1 MDNNVLKENRFAV
14 LAPSVMIVMFGYT
27 ILAGILNSR
36 GRTIFSYC
44 MMLTIITNLQQ
55 VLIRKEELKLFTR
68 FLNLF
73 VAPFVLYWIYTLGIK
88 LIDLF

>member
-27 ILAGILNSR
+27 ILAGTLNSR
-36 GRTIFSYC
+36 GHTIFSYC
-44 MMLTIITNLQQ
+44 MMLVIISNLQRA
-55 VLIRKEELKLFTR
+55 LIRREELKLFSR
-68 FLNLF
+68 CLSLC
-73 VAPFVLYWIYTLGIK
+73 VSPFILYWLYTLGIK